1 MSLNLS
7 KSKYCS
13 LWQCPKIP
21 WLHKYRPEEQVFDEL
36 LQQRMTVGS
45 EVGDLAKGLFGDF
58 VEVTVRDGDRLDLAK
73 MIERTAE
80 EMAKETPVI
89 CEASFSWRG
98 LYCAVDLLRREGD
111 CAPRLRCNVETV
123 PRGAMCRQPR
133 NYNCKQCRLQLETR

>member
-1 MSLNLS
+1 MAINLS

-21 WLHKYRPEEQVFDEL
+21 WLQKYRPEERVFDEL
-36 LQQRMTVGS
+36 LQQRMAVGS
-45 EVGDLAKGLFGDF
+45 EVGDLAMGLFGDY
-58 VEVTVRDGDRLDLAK
+58 VEVTVRDGDRLDLAR

-80 EMAKETPVI
+80 EMAKKTPVI

-111 CAPRLRCNVETV
+111 GL
-123 PRGAMCRQPR
+123 G
-133 NYNCKQCRLQLETR
+133 YL